1 MSYNFCNTVCTAT
14 PCNNQN
20 PLLESESG
28 DSEEPLQLLFNSDQV
43 AASSYMPFHPPS
55 EARMSGDGWCAQ
67 SMCTVGSESH
77 YLQVDFGA
85 EVVVEAIA
93 IASVRE
99 NFYVTK
105 YYVEYGLDI
114 DHLYCAISEESNET
128 VSTFVL

>member
-1 MSYNFCNTVCTAT
+1 M
-14 PCNNQN
+14 
-20 PLLESESG
+20 
-28 DSEEPLQLLFNSDQV
+28 
-43 AASSYMPFHPPS
+43 
-55 EARMSGDGWCAQ
+55 
-67 SMCTVGSESH
+67 GSESQE

-93 IASVRE
+93 IASVHDS
-99 NFYVTK
+99 FYVTK